1 MTMNR
6 LLVVF
11 VLLLVAVAAPFAAA
25 DTIVWN
31 GVNIGTVT
39 LTQVGSNV
47 TVEFKITNSNYAFKI
62 NGADFLF
69 NTGGATT
76 SILAGSITVDGSS
89 YAGSFKL
96 DGNSTRGG
104 QSYSYDLTQLKSKA
118 GLATDVT
125 FTLTNIT
132 VAQLESG
139 AFGVHACLLANG
151 GGCSLTGFGSTGG
164 QPTVPEPGTLSL
176 LGTGLVGLAGV
187 FRRRF
192 LA

>member
-25 DTIVWN
+25 DTIMWN

-47 TVEFKITNSNYAFKI
+47 TVEFKITDANYAFKI

-76 SILAGSITVDGSS
+76 GILAGSITIDGSS
-89 YAGSFKL
+89 YSGKFKL
-96 DGNSTRGG
+96 DGPATRGG
-104 QSYSYDLTQLKSKA
+104 LSYSYDLTQLKG
-118 GLATDVT
+118 GLASDVT

-132 VAQLESG
+132 IAQLESG
-139 AFGVHACLLANG
+139 PFGVHACKLTAVG
-151 GGCSLTGFGSTGG
+151 GSDCSLTGFASTGQG
-164 QPTVPEPGTLSL
+164 TVPEPGTLSL
-176 LGTGLVGLAGV
+176 LGTGLVGLAGA

-192 LA
+192 LS